1 MWSFRVTVVI
11 FSKFISKFSQVITF
25 RLFQSC
31 CLLKFFTKHRFI
43 CQNIGLSWPAVL
55 CFAVNFGEN
64 IPVFYFDSKI
74 FPSRTQLD
82 VWIFLLVALQSSEQT
97 TTCDYVHNVLDSLE
111 YFSFRKSLYQ
121 TNYDI
126 VTTLYFY
133 NDSEQWK
140 MTMNNNAKTKLED
153 RYNDKTYLKL

>member
-1 MWSFRVTVVI
+1 M
-11 FSKFISKFSQVITF
+11 
-25 RLFQSC
+25 
-31 CLLKFFTKHRFI
+31 
-43 CQNIGLSWPAVL
+43 
-55 CFAVNFGEN
+55 
-64 IPVFYFDSKI
+64 
-74 FPSRTQLD
+74 
-82 VWIFLLVALQSSEQT
+82 FLLVALQSSEQT

-111 YFSFRKSLYQ
+111 NFSFRKSLYL

-126 VTTLYFY
+126 VTKLYFY